1 MRGIS
6 IKAVFLGGVTD
17 IVASTMLGIPL
28 GIYVVA
34 SHGLTNLHKD
44 ALRSAVVAAVHDSP
58 SLYAAQLL
66 IGLGASILGG
76 FVAASLARD
85 NKRLNGILA
94 SWLCV
99 GIGIRAL
106 ITGQDGMS
114 PVVVALMIA
123 LTPLCYFSG
132 ASLQAKRAAS
142 RSSLA

>member
-34 SHGLTNLHKD
+34 SHGLTNLHED

>member
-1 MRGIS
+1 MHGIS
-6 IKAVFLGGVTD
+6 IKAIFLGGVTD
-17 IVASTMLGIPL
+17 IIASTMLGIPL
-28 GIYVVA
+28 GIYVVV
-34 SHGLTNLHKD
+34 SHGLTDLHKD
-44 ALRSAVVAAVHDSP
+44 ALRSAVVAAVHGSP

-66 IGLGASILGG
+66 IGFGASILGG

-106 ITGQDGMS
+106 VTGQDGMS

-123 LTPLCYFSG
+123 LTPLCYFLG

-142 RSSLA
+142 RNSLA